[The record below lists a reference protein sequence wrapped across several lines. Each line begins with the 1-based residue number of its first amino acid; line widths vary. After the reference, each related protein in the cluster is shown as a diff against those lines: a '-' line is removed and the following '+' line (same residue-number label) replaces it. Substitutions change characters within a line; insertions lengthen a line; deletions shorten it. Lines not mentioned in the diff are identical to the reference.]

1 MIDGEIK
8 EAFLTLAQS
17 MTFQTN
23 VITSQFKSM
32 TVQMNRDIGPWVPQH
47 VNTMSSHLRDFTRM
61 NPPMFYRSRSDEDPQ
76 DLLNEVYNIH
86 YAMDVTFIE

>member
-1 MIDGEIK
+1 
-8 EAFLTLAQS
+8 
-17 MTFQTN
+17 MTA
-23 VITSQFKSM
+23 
-32 TVQMNRDIGPWVPQH
+32 QMNWEVGHRMPPHAI
-47 VNTMSSHLRDFTRM
+47 TMASCLRDFTRM